1 VDEVDSHSS
10 WPNFRPEAG
19 FPHWSVSESL
29 NMIPPFAIW
38 RGCRS
43 NSKYLLDMVE
53 GVRKVVALM
62 LNAKA
67 QSGAVKVII
76 PEDDVLSPEPKVT
89 RDLATAWKEFFMR
102 K

>member
-1 VDEVDSHSS
+1 
-10 WPNFRPEAG
+10 
-19 FPHWSVSESL
+19 
-29 NMIPPFAIW
+29 
-38 RGCRS
+38 
-43 NSKYLLDMVE
+43 MVE